1 MEAYMA
7 KRKPMIET
15 LIGAKT
21 VLKGDVDF
29 AGSLYLE
36 GRVEGNVNGADEE
49 AQLDI
54 NETGQV
60 TGEVHVANVEVNG
73 TIEGELHADGRLVLG
88 PQSHVE
94 GNVFYHVLEMAA
106 GAAVNGKLVYRA
118 RTEPLAIEH
127 KSGRDQDKHEDETS
141 VEGIESRAS

>member
-1 MEAYMA
+1 MA
-7 KRKPMIET
+7 KRKPHSTIET

-29 AGSLYLE
+29 TGGLYLE

-54 NETGQV
+54 NEAGEV
-60 TGEVHVANVEVNG
+60 TGEVRVANVEVNG

-88 PQSHVE
+88 PHARIE

-106 GAAVNGKLVYRA
+106 GAQVNGKLVHRA
-118 RTEPLAIEH
+118 KAEPLAIEH
-127 KSGRDQDKHEDETS
+127 KSGKGEGKHADEALA
-141 VEGIESRAS
+141 EGIESQAS